1 LSDDRASKR
10 MKQLYLRITFGI
22 SIALMILFSI
32 MGYIFSS
39 QKNQH
44 EKIFEE
50 YAIALGLKEIQHRL
64 NNVPIHELR
73 DALKIEQRYINAKLE
88 IKKQE
93 EIKDDLEWDPKRRF
107 KCECKPRP
115 QQKHHVFRKT
125 YYFPLYEQQIHFR
138 NQYFL
143 HVIPNVNPIL
153 PPKPP
158 TTDLILWASISILS
172 IFLITFSLL
181 YPWRQRILKMND
193 AVNRFEKGDLSARID
208 DSHRD
213 ILGLLGKSFNQMA
226 SQLQNEIKSREDLI
240 QATAHEL
247 GHPLSRMKLNLAFIE
262 MHCPNGLEKEFQQN
276 QKRIRSVEEDMDLLE
291 DLMQELVYFLEA
303 GNRRVECKFFAFNY
317 VQQIA
322 ESLAEE
328 HQSPIRYQNEIKDPL
343 LYDQIYADPKLFSR
357 VLENLL
363 RNAIVYSKSQIV
375 VCTKLVEEPKLNNLT
390 NNQTLGDFVTLK
402 IEIRDDGCGIPEEDR
417 QRVLEPFVRLDPSR
431 DRKLGGF
438 GLGLAIVSKI
448 MLQHGSLL
456 EITTAPEGGAQLNT
470 YWRLTRKKKENTIS

>member
-1 LSDDRASKR
+1 MFDEPASKP

-64 NNVPIHELR
+64 SLVPIQELR
-73 DALKIEQRYINAKLE
+73 EALKTEQRYINAKLE

-115 QQKHHVFRKT
+115 QQQHHVFRKT
-125 YYFPLYEQQIHFR
+125 YYFPLYEQQVHFK

-158 TTDLILWASISILS
+158 TTELILWSSIAILA

-208 DSHRD
+208 DSQQD

-226 SQLQNEIKSREDLI
+226 GQLQNEIKSREDLI

-262 MHCPNGLEKEFQQN
+262 MHEPKGLDKEYQQN
-276 QKRIRSVEEDMDLLE
+276 QKRIKSVEEDMDLLE

-303 GNRRVECKFFAFNY
+303 GNRRVECKSFAFSY

-328 HQSPIRYQNEIKDPL
+328 NQCTILYQDEIQDPSL
-343 LYDQIYADPKLFSR
+343 KQIYADPKLFSR

-363 RNAIVYSKSQIV
+363 RNAIVYAKSKIV
-375 VCTKLVEEPKLNNLT
+375 VCTKLVEMP
-390 NNQTLGDFVTLK
+390 TLASIHQVSPMNDFVVLK
-402 IEIRDDGCGIPEEDR
+402 IEIRDDGCGIPPEDR

-448 MLQHGSLL
+448 MQQHGSIL

-470 YWRLTRKKKENTIS
+470 YWRLIKNQEKS